1 MKVNLNKQQGNSSPG
16 AAAPKNEIVIIEV
29 LEDFVFP
36 ATDETGIEIIGNF
49 ILPEDDKMVKLY
61 STKSKTEASMET
73 EGEED
78 SLSFKSMFK
87 AQHPGNRAEVK
98 KFVQFW
104 TGKSVIV
111 LHKACGDDY
120 YEVMGTPCSPLQLKS
135 TKKDDNDG
143 RFWSFSFE
151 PFAKSGFVP
160 KEYRGA
166 LVFAEPTQVDDVTAI
181 NLTPANGSYYK
192 LPSLA
197 VTDVMEFA
205 SITLDHGKVVSLIG
219 SGGVAP
225 ATLASAV
232 SGLATVVLAN
242 GTGWTAI
249 NKAVIHLKVFK
260 AGATTYLFELSRE

>member
-1 MKVNLNKQQGNSSPG
+1 MKVNLNKQAGNSSPG

-29 LEDFVFP
+29 LDGFVFP
-36 ATDETGIEIIGNF
+36 LTDETGIEILGNF

-73 EGEED
+73 EGDED

-104 TGKSVIV
+104 TGKNVIV

-120 YEVMGTPCSPLQLKS
+120 YEVMGTPCAPLQLKS

-143 RFWSFSFE
+143 RFWTFAFE

-160 KEYRGA
+160 KEYRGD
-166 LVFAEPTQVDDVTAI
+166 LVFAEPTDVVDVDAI
-181 NLTPANGSYYK
+181 ELTPANGSYYK
-192 LPSLA
+192 LPALA
-197 VTDVMEFA
+197 VTDVIEF
-205 SITLDHGKVVSLIG
+205 SSVTLEHGKVVTLLG
-219 SGGVAP
+219 SGGAAP

-232 SGLATVVLAN
+232 SGDATVVLAN
-242 GTGWTAI
+242 GSVWTAI
-249 NKAVIHLKVFK
+249 NQSFINLKVFK
-260 AGATTYLFELSRE
+260 AGATIYLFELSRG